1 MNFSYLKHQFLR
13 LAGETAVAHPE
24 AWIYSWVL
32 VGTALGISMF
42 AGLGWWLGSF
52 ASHPVTGM
60 YLGLG
65 WYGYWFSLNVEPM
78 KAIADSK
85 VQDIKALKELM

>member
-1 MNFSYLKHQFLR
+1 MNLSNIKHQFLR

-52 ASHPVTGM
+52 AGHSVTGM
-60 YLGLG
+60 YLGLA
-65 WYGYWFSLNVEPM
+65 WYAYWFSMNVEPL
-78 KAIADSK
+78 KAVADDK
-85 VQDIKALKELM
+85 VANIKALKELM